1 MKEIKEKILYHWPL
15 GEVLD
20 RMREFANQHQQAIN
34 GDLVMRL
41 VDIGAD
47 YERMCDFVL
56 RGFQDD
62 KRKELYKSL
71 QRRAYRLACDWDLSV
86 LCSQPTG
93 FYRDAARLTASFSPS
108 HDDVRWMLESYVQ
121 NMAMQSLGQAV
132 AAGNDG
138 DATSAD
144 DIRAKHASDLN
155 LFFSSLVIAPQWS
168 RGDEEFYTS
177 LLLSPTI
184 DINDACTLVGA
195 LLLNGLI
202 EPDYHK
208 LGTLLSVY
216 EQATEETLRQRALV
230 ALAFTMPRD
239 VPDLFPEYQEMAVRF
254 ANNDATCQELLELQ
268 MQMVYSLNAEQDKDT
283 IERDIM
289 PGLMKNQGFR
299 VTSRGIEMKED
310 DPMEDILH
318 PDAQDKAMEE
328 LEATIGKMQDMEK
341 RGADVYFGGFSKLKR
356 FAFFYT
362 LSNWFMPFSSEH
374 PAIVKA
380 LNKSKDAS
388 GVISKLMEHAALC
401 DSDKYSFALGFASV
415 YENLPQQIRELVQQN
430 NVSEMMVTNVEQMSA
445 TYIRRFYLQDL
456 YRFFMLHPNRSELT
470 SPFEVLQ
477 KDGKCFFARFASYSE
492 LLKQKASTLC
502 RFLLKHDYLDAMED
516 ALIDDM
522 DDFSFL
528 SGLLKHKR
536 GDYEGSMVELRV
548 ALDDNPGDPAILKPL
563 AYACYYNHEDEKAI
577 EYYKQLTELDP
588 DHSNAYEL
596 RIATILLEDEK
607 VEESLNILYRLHF
620 ENEDDLRVRRA
631 LAWGLMLDKQL
642 EQAQKHYEVLLEKPK
657 PEDILNAGYCEW
669 FQGKIARAVE
679 LFKRYMS
686 ITPVGDAAE
695 MSDRQFL
702 RNQFFDDLHLLNV
715 YQIDEVDWTIMVDI
729 VCS

>member
-47 YERMCDFVL
+47 YERMRDFVL

-93 FYRDAARLTASFSPS
+93 FYRDAARLTATFSPS
-108 HDDVRWMLESYVQ
+108 HDDVRRMLESYVQ

-155 LFFSSLVIAPQWS
+155 LLFSSLVIAPQWS

-184 DINDACTLVGA
+184 DSNDACTLVGA

-208 LGTLLSVY
+208 FGTLLSVY

-239 VPDLFPEYQEMAVRF
+239 VPDLFPEYQEMATRF

-362 LSNWFMPFSSEH
+362 LSNWFMPFSPEH

-430 NVSEMMVTNVEQMSA
+430 NVSEMMVTNVEQMSS

-470 SPFEVLQ
+470 SPFDRLQ
-477 KDGKCFFARFASYSE
+477 KEGKCFFRNYVYYSE

-669 FQGKIARAVE
+669 FQGKITRAVE

>member
-1 MKEIKEKILYHWPL
+1 
-15 GEVLD
+15 
-20 RMREFANQHQQAIN
+20 
-34 GDLVMRL
+34 
-41 VDIGAD
+41 
-47 YERMCDFVL
+47 
-56 RGFQDD
+56 
-62 KRKELYKSL
+62 
-71 QRRAYRLACDWDLSV
+71 
-86 LCSQPTG
+86 
-93 FYRDAARLTASFSPS
+93 
-108 HDDVRWMLESYVQ
+108 
-121 NMAMQSLGQAV
+121 
-132 AAGNDG
+132 
-138 DATSAD
+138 
-144 DIRAKHASDLN
+144 
-155 LFFSSLVIAPQWS
+155 
-168 RGDEEFYTS
+168 
-177 LLLSPTI
+177 
-184 DINDACTLVGA
+184 
-195 LLLNGLI
+195 
-202 EPDYHK
+202 
-208 LGTLLSVY
+208 
-216 EQATEETLRQRALV
+216 
-230 ALAFTMPRD
+230 
-239 VPDLFPEYQEMAVRF
+239 
-254 ANNDATCQELLELQ
+254 
-268 MQMVYSLNAEQDKDT
+268 
-283 IERDIM
+283 
-289 PGLMKNQGFR
+289 
-299 VTSRGIEMKED
+299 
-310 DPMEDILH
+310 
-318 PDAQDKAMEE
+318 
-328 LEATIGKMQDMEK
+328 
-341 RGADVYFGGFSKLKR
+341 
-356 FAFFYT
+356 
-362 LSNWFMPFSSEH
+362 
-374 PAIVKA
+374 VKA

-477 KDGKCFFARFASYSE
+477 KDGKCFFARFASYST
-492 LLKQKASTLC
+492 LLKKKASPLC

-516 ALIDDM
+516 ALNADM

-669 FQGKIARAVE
+669 FQGKITRAVE